1 MANSLVDF
9 VVSLVR
15 DPAAAAAY
23 AADPAQALADAHL
36 TDVTSV
42 DVQNLLPV
50 VAESLSTAAPVHSF
64 DAFSVDPGIDAG
76 IHTVSNVW
84 SSGAAT
90 AAFDAFDDHV
100 PTTSVIDTDHS
111 VPAIVDH
118 LDVPLDLPSTVDTPL
133 EVPSVQLDDLGAEHL
148 GLAEPVVGEQL
159 GHVLD
164 APGGEVHPIDHL
176 PDLDLFH

>member
-36 TDVTSV
+36 TDVSAA

-50 VAESLSTAAPVHSF
+50 VTESLSMTAPAHSWDAPG
-64 DAFSVDPGIDAG
+64 ADPG
-76 IHTVSNVW
+76 HEVVTNVW

-100 PTTSVIDTDHS
+100 PDHVPSVMPLDTAHS

-118 LDVPLDLPSTVDTPL
+118 IDEPLDLMSASDVPNAA
-133 EVPSVQLDDLGAEHL
+133 PSVQLDDPGADHLALPEPLDHEHWTP
-148 GLAEPVVGEQL
+148 AV
-159 GHVLD
+159 D
-164 APGGEVHPIDHL
+164 DVHPIDHL
-176 PDLDLFH
+176 PDLDMFH